1 MKAVWFLALVFLLS
15 ACQGDT
21 TPQIP
26 ASPDE
31 NSEDTPYQAETE
43 VTGTITEIKED
54 KIMVELSQQIS
65 ANETVMWIRVNDKTV
80 ITDFQENPL
89 NADQLTVQDQI
100 KAILGDTCAESIPRI
115 CSANKLY
122 LRTYN

>member
-1 MKAVWFLALVFLLS
+1 MKAIRFIALVFLLS

-21 TPQIP
+21 TPQIS

-31 NSEDTPYQAETE
+31 NSEETPYQAETE
-43 VTGTITEIKED
+43 VIGTITEIEED
-54 KIMVELSQQIS
+54 KILVELSQQIS

-80 ITDFQENPL
+80 ITDSQENPL

-100 KAILGDTCAESIPRI
+100 KAILGDTCADSIPRI